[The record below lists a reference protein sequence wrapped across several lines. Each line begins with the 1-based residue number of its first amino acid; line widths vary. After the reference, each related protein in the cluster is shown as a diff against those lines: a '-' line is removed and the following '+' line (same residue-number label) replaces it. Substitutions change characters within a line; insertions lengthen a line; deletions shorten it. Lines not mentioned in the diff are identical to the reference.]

1 MPACRGLR
9 PAMHLRGL
17 CALQWLSMFENLSD
31 RFNNVFRS
39 LSGRGRISE
48 DNVQDA
54 MRDVRT
60 ALLEADVHLDVVK
73 QFTDDVV
80 KDAVGR
86 EVTKS
91 LKPGQEM
98 ISIVHDRL
106 VRLMSDGASTGQT
119 PEPPA
124 PPPVA
129 TAAAASAPVAPAVPA
144 APPLVIAGDPL
155 REALAVY
162 FPEQVEFAYSVVMCE
177 SSGNAR
183 AVSRSGYYGLW
194 QFDVATWQSVG
205 GSGLPSNASVEE
217 QMARARQLYD
227 RRGWSPW
234 GCA

>member
-1 MPACRGLR
+1 MRRQLFTVITPFVRGARLG
-9 PAMHLRGL
+9 AYVTGATL
-17 CALQWLSMFENLSD
+17 ALSLLGAVMILVAQPGSSEASMVATDAPSVPYERATKHDAIPID
-31 RFNNVFRS
+31 R
-39 LSGRGRISE
+39 
-48 DNVQDA
+48 
-54 MRDVRT
+54 
-60 ALLEADVHLDVVK
+60 ALLAAAERTHPAKVGDLLLQLSREA
-73 QFTDDVV
+73 
-80 KDAVGR
+80 AVA
-86 EVTKS
+86 V
-91 LKPGQEM
+91 
-98 ISIVHDRL
+98 
-106 VRLMSDGASTGQT
+106 QT

-205 GSGLPSNASVEE
+205 GAGLPSNASVEE

>member
-124 PPPVA
+124 APIMFVDPPP
-129 TAAAASAPVAPAVPA
+129 T
-144 APPLVIAGDPL
+144 VIM
-155 REALAVY
+155 
-162 FPEQVEFAYSVVMCE
+162 MC
-177 SSGNAR
+177 
-183 AVSRSGYYGLW
+183 GL
-194 QFDVATWQSVG
+194 Q
-205 GSGLPSNASVEE
+205 GSGKTTTCVKL
-217 QMARARQLYD
+217 
-227 RRGWSPW
+227 
-234 GCA
+234 